1 MLTRTLRLATLPGC
15 VTLLCAL
22 NAQAPQAFLPP
33 AISHSPLAAQPKV
46 EPAPPREKKEVSR
59 LLAVDNRI
67 AKRVNQLRPCVKHRL
82 SRVLSRLP
90 EKVSILVTS
99 AHRTTAEQA
108 SLRPTFG
115 IKAKPGT
122 STHEDGRAVDVNVF
136 VDGERVPPRRH
147 NKVIGKAMALEGF
160 KYLGPSDPVHYSVP
174 KWELD
179 KTAEDVELPVMTMA
193 EAEEA
198 IAHNEALEREETQQA
213 TALVNA
219 AAAP

>member
-1 MLTRTLRLATLPGC
+1 MLTRSLRLATLPGC

-22 NAQAPQAFLPP
+22 NAQAPRAFLPP
-33 AISHSPLAAQPKV
+33 AISQSTLAVQPKV
-46 EPAPPREKKEVSR
+46 EPAPREKKEVSR

-99 AHRTTAEQA
+99 AHRTHAEQA
-108 SLRPTFG
+108 SLKPTFG

-147 NKVIGKAMALEGF
+147 NKVIGKAMAKEGF

-179 KTAEDVELPVMTMA
+179 KSVEDVELPVMTMA

-198 IAHNEALEREETQQA
+198 IAHNEAIEQEGTQQA

-219 AAAP
+219 VAAP